1 MLYAFFVT
9 WLGVCAAQASPGPN
23 LLAVADAALGQG
35 RRPALLV
42 VSGIAT
48 GSLLW
53 ALLTALGLSALFAA
67 YPLLLTVLKFA
78 GGCYLLYMGM
88 RALWSIRRGEG
99 MVIVANA
106 GPLSDIA
113 AWRRGFV
120 VVITNPKAA
129 LMWSAIATFL
139 FGTGLSQWEVLAF
152 GPVVALSALTIY
164 GTYGLLFS
172 TGMAIGVY
180 ERFARVIQ
188 GVFGLAFGALGGAL
202 VWSGLRD
209 LRS

>member
-1 MLYAFFVT
+1 MLQAFFIT

-23 LLAVADAALGQG
+23 LMAVADAALGQG
-35 RRPALLV
+35 RRPALWV
-42 VSGIAT
+42 VSGIAS

-53 ALLTALGLSALFAA
+53 ALLTALGLGALFEAH
-67 YPLLLTVLKFA
+67 PILLTVLKFA
-78 GGCYLLYMGM
+78 GGFYLLYMGI
-88 RALWSIRRGEG
+88 RALWSIRKGQG
-99 MVIVANA
+99 LMISSAA
-106 GPLSDIA
+106 PLTDLA

-120 VVITNPKAA
+120 VVMTNPKAA

-139 FGTGLSQWEVLAF
+139 FGAGLTQWEVLGF

-172 TGMAIGVY
+172 TGMAISVY
-180 ERFARVIQ
+180 ERFARIIQ

-202 VWSGLRD
+202 IWSGLRD
-209 LRS
+209 LRN

>member
-1 MLYAFFVT
+1 MLQAFFVT

-23 LLAVADAALGQG
+23 LMAVADAALGQG
-35 RRPALLV
+35 RRPALFV

-53 ALLTALGLSALFAA
+53 ALLTALGLGALFEA
-67 YPLLLTVLKFA
+67 YPILLTVLKFA
-78 GGCYLLYMGM
+78 GGGYLLYMGI
-88 RALWSIRRGEG
+88 RALWSARRGQG
-99 MVIVANA
+99 MMIAA
-106 GPLSDIA
+106 GAVSLTNLG

-120 VVITNPKAA
+120 VVMTNPKAA

-139 FGTGLSQWEVLAF
+139 FGAGLSQWEVLLF
-152 GPVVALSALTIY
+152 GPVVAVSALTIY
-164 GTYGLLFS
+164 GAYGLLFS
-172 TGMAIGVY
+172 TGMAMGAY

-188 GVFGLAFGALGGAL
+188 GVFGVAFGALGGAL